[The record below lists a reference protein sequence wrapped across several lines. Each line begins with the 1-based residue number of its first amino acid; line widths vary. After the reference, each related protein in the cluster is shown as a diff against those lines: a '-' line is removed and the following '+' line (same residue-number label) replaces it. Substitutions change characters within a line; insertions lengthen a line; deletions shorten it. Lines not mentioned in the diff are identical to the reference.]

1 MTEYNELY
9 QATLAMLKD
18 REVDLDEVAQLVL
31 DLQKPYLSHLK
42 FEDARESVD
51 AVLKKRE
58 VQNAIT
64 TGIYLDMASEKNEV
78 DEPLQSL
85 LVTDDPLYGID
96 EILALSIV
104 NIYGSIGLT
113 NFGYLDKEKP
123 GVIEKINKEKGG
135 KVNTFLDDLIC
146 AIAAA
151 SASRIAHRA
160 RDGEFDDD

>member
-1 MTEYNELY
+1 MEYNQLH

-18 REVDLDEVAQLVL
+18 RGVNLDEVAKLVL
-31 DLQKPYLSHLK
+31 ELQKPYLDNLT
-42 FEDARESVD
+42 FEDARNSVD
-51 AVLKKRE
+51 AVLRKRE
-58 VQNAIT
+58 VQNAVA
-64 TGIYLDMASEKNEV
+64 TGIYLDIASEKGEV

-85 LVTDDPLYGID
+85 LLTDDPLYGVD

-123 GVIEKINKEKGG
+123 GVIERINNEKSG
-135 KVNTFLDDLIC
+135 KVNTFLDDLI
-146 AIAAA
+146 AALAAA

-160 RDGEFDDD
+160 KDGEFDEE

>member
-1 MTEYNELY
+1 MEYNELY
-9 QATLAMLKD
+9 QATLAMLKE
-18 REVDLDEVAQLVL
+18 RGVDLDEIAELVL
-31 DLQKPYLSHLK
+31 DLQKPYLPKLTL
-42 FEDARESVD
+42 EDARDSVD
-51 AVLKKRE
+51 AVLEKRE
-58 VQNAIT
+58 VQNAIL
-64 TGIYLDMASEKNEV
+64 TGIYLDIASEKGDV

-85 LVTDDPLYGID
+85 LLTDDPLYGVD

-123 GVIEKINKEKGG
+123 GVIDKINKEKGG

-146 AIAAA
+146 AIAAS

-160 RDGEFDDD
+160 RDGEFDRD